1 MDERSVSYYGAYY
14 GGALVAATK
23 IAEEY
28 VNRPCERGNKPYRE
42 AEIRLITSG
51 KRQMQ
56 HYLDGVYRI
65 HYRNHECNKKGQVV
79 KCEAYFADEN
89 GNEIK

>member
-1 MDERSVSYYGAYY
+1 MDERSVFYYGAYY
-14 GGALVAATK
+14 GGALMASTK
-23 IAEEY
+23 IVEEY
-28 VNRPCERGNKPYRE
+28 LNKPCKADNRPYRE

-56 HYLDGVYRI
+56 HYLDGVYKIR
-65 HYRNHECNKKGQVV
+65 YRNHVQDKKGRVV

-89 GNEIK
+89 GKEIK